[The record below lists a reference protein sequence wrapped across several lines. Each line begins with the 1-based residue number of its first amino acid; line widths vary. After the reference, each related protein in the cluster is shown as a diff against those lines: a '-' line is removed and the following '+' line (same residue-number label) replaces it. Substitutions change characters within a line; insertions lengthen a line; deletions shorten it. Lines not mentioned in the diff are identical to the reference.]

1 MLPPAGPQA
10 AKRLL
15 SKPGTASKFHNGV
28 RGELLSNG
36 YKSLRAQG
44 MLRVNKLENSAA
56 SDMQLTSDKK

>member
-15 SKPGTASKFHNGV
+15 QKPGTGSSSRYNNGV

-44 MLRVNKLENSAA
+44 MLRVNKLDKNIDATSA
-56 SDMQLTSDKK
+56 DG